1 MFLLLLVHPGS
12 LRQRAIKYLCVWYC
26 YFSVM
31 FALTDFP
38 NLTLI
43 LSFCIFVSLSMTQ
56 DGGACEGLLSRRH
69 SRSLV
74 KFNQLSSGPKSIGHT

>member
-1 MFLLLLVHPGS
+1 
-12 LRQRAIKYLCVWYC
+12 
-26 YFSVM
+26 M

-43 LSFCIFVSLSMTQ
+43 ISFCIFVSLSMTQ